1 MAHSRDILGRGPCF
15 KVILA
20 AFGGLFLV
28 ALLSVPVTTTE
39 SRLRQD
45 PASRLVFRTTYPRNS
60 TMFLP
65 SYLTARARAGSGE
78 VRVRSA
84 QWVGTMVVIVVLGV
98 FDSFALCSILGRS
111 RKRREALDSDADGP
125 GPGSPPRSSGLSLFP

>member
-1 MAHSRDILGRGPCF
+1 MSASSRGPRSPCAR
-15 KVILA
+15 VVLA
-20 AFGGLFLV
+20 VFGGLFLI

-60 TMFLP
+60 RMFLP
-65 SYLTARARAGSGE
+65 SYLAARARAGSGE

-84 QWVGTMVVIVVLGV
+84 QWVGTMVVIAVLGV
-98 FDSFALCSILGRS
+98 FDSFALCRILRRS
-111 RKRREALDSDADGP
+111 RRREDAVDSDADGP
-125 GPGSPPRSSGLSLFP
+125 SGLSLFP